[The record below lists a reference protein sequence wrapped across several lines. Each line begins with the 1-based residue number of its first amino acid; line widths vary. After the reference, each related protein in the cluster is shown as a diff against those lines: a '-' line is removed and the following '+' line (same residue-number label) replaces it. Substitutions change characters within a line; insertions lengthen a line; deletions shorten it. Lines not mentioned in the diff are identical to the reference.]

1 MVDFINLLGMV
12 AAVTGVS
19 MTGSFFLQAIKI
31 WQNKSAK
38 DVSLLM
44 FIVSIINFVLWTA
57 YGYLIKSWILF
68 APNAVGLVAAITV
81 VVLVLK
87 FKNN

>member
-1 MVDFINLLGMV
+1 MADLINLLGMV
-12 AAVTGVS
+12 AAVTGIS

-31 WQNKSAK
+31 WKNKSAK

-44 FIVSIINFVLWTA
+44 FVVSIINFVLWTA
-57 YGYLIKSWILF
+57 YGYLIKSWIIF
-68 APNAVGLVAAITV
+68 SPNAVGIVAASTV
-81 VVLVLK
+81 IALVFR

>member
-1 MVDFINLLGMV
+1 MADLINLLGMV

-31 WQNKSAK
+31 WKNKSAK

-44 FIVSIINFVLWTA
+44 FVVSVINFVLWTA
-57 YGYLIKSWILF
+57 YGYLIKSWIIFSPNVVGLF
-68 APNAVGLVAAITV
+68 AASTV
-81 VVLVLK
+81 IVLVFR

>member
-1 MVDFINLLGMV
+1 MVDLINLLGMV

-31 WQNKSAK
+31 WKNKSAK

-57 YGYLIKSWILF
+57 YGYLIKSWIIF
-68 APNAVGLVAAITV
+68 SPNVVGLVAAITV
-81 VVLVLK
+81 VFFIFR
-87 FKNN
+87 FKNS

>member
-1 MVDFINLLGMV
+1 MVDFVNALGLV

-38 DVSLLM
+38 DVSLLL
-44 FIVSIINFVLWTA
+44 FVVAIINFVLWTA
-57 YGYLIKSWILF
+57 YSYLIRSWIIF
-68 APNAVGLVAAITV
+68 APNAVGFVAALTV
-81 VVLVLK
+81 VFLI
-87 FKNN
+87 FRFRNS

>member
-1 MVDFINLLGMV
+1 MADLINLLGMV

-31 WQNKSAK
+31 WKNKSAK

-44 FIVSIINFVLWTA
+44 FVVSVINFVLWTA
-57 YGYLIKSWILF
+57 YGYLIKSWIIFSPNVVGLF
-68 APNAVGLVAAITV
+68 AASTV
-81 VVLVLK
+81 IVLVLK